1 MSNEI
6 LEVIKDLEGMEKDVK
21 KLDYIDES
29 KNSSSLS
36 FKLSLVKGTLKMVD
50 SEDLL
55 DSMLRASKSFYIRT
69 LNIIDNTKNHL
80 DEIKCI
86 LINEDEINE
95 ENLDFLDNCYETLN
109 SAERIIDEK
118 MNEIIKEE
126 V

>member
-6 LEVIKDLEGMEKDVK
+6 LEVIKDLEGMEKDIK

-36 FKLSLVKGTLKMVD
+36 FKLGLVKGTLKMVD

-69 LNIIDNTKNHL
+69 LNIIDNTENHL

-95 ENLDFLDNCYETLN
+95 ENLDYLDNCYEILN
-109 SAERIIDEK
+109 SAKRIIDEK
-118 MNEIIKEE
+118 MDEIAKEE

>member
-55 DSMLRASKSFYIRT
+55 DSMLRAS
-69 LNIIDNTKNHL
+69 
-80 DEIKCI
+80 
-86 LINEDEINE
+86 
-95 ENLDFLDNCYETLN
+95 
-109 SAERIIDEK
+109 
-118 MNEIIKEE
+118 
-126 V
+126 

>member
-6 LEVIKDLEGMEKDVK
+6 LEVIKDLESMEKDVK

-29 KNSSSLS
+29 KNNSSLS

-69 LNIIDNTKNHL
+69 LNIIDNTENHL

-95 ENLDFLDNCYETLN
+95 ENLDCLDNCYEILN
-109 SAERIIDEK
+109 SAKRIMDEK
-118 MNEIIKEE
+118 MDEITKEE